1 MKKEGEEFHTKK
13 YLVRKKER
21 FIRYEAHC
29 CAYHTIPRP
38 VTCPIQVFEYE
49 PQLAEKKFRPIFPDL
64 NADMPF
70 DLLINQVL
78 TGTKLLVPGTIL
90 PIHAN
95 FTSNHKTQNK
105 TKTANHEM
113 LLLSD
118 QKYSPCRQCWE
129 GHSPAVSQQRSK
141 RMQQWTNGGSTSRKR
156 SRSNGSTE
164 AAEGVGHERER
175 GSQEEAG

>member
-1 MKKEGEEFHTKK
+1 MNRSLQRRNFDQFFPISM
-13 YLVRKKER
+13 L
-21 FIRYEAHC
+21 
-29 CAYHTIPRP
+29 
-38 VTCPIQVFEYE
+38 TC
-49 PQLAEKKFRPIFPDL
+49 LS
-64 NADMPF
+64 N
-70 DLLINQVL
+70 LLINQVL